1 MDVEQKVVSCIFTL
15 DSIDPIF
22 YEFNIQKENILF
34 NEYIKNFFIK
44 EYSEINEMIYD
55 FYKYCKIEK
64 PTGTI
69 TYIYNELNKNDK
81 MPNYILNYFILN
93 LK

>member
-1 MDVEQKVVSCIFTL
+1 
-15 DSIDPIF
+15 
-22 YEFNIQKENILF
+22 
-34 NEYIKNFFIK
+34 
-44 EYSEINEMIYD
+44 MIYD

-81 MPNYILNYFILN
+81 MPNYILNYFYDIINECKNNKNNKDDLIKNKLENKENFIKNIELKLVNDIENFLGLN
-93 LK
+93 KDEDI